1 MQGKQSNFLSFLVIG
16 IFQYL
21 VTFDFSMIAIALPSI
36 GRTFHASPV
45 VLSGVVSAMDTAYA
59 GCLIFGGR
67 LVDLLGARRAA
78 FLGLAIFGAGTTF
91 SMFAPS
97 ITVLLMSRAVTGTG
111 AALLTPCV
119 FSLIRTLLPAGPATH
134 RAFGIFGLASGM
146 AAALGQLLAGF
157 ATTHF
162 GWQAVFFLHLPSVTF
177 AFILV
182 WRLVPAAKGN
192 AAGVWA
198 SLPSA
203 ILISLAMGLLVFS
216 IAHTARDGIASG
228 ALSIGCAL
236 VAFAA
241 FYFFDSRRAAPLIP
255 LTSFTPSVI
264 AACSISLI
272 NCSAATG
279 IWILVSL
286 YMQSVLNFSAAEAGF
301 GMLPWALASMSAS
314 QFFAPLLARLSIR
327 KTMYFAMTV
336 VCTGAV
342 LLLAS
347 TGTEDYFTAV
357 FGGSAIVA
365 GGIILA
371 QTSVIFYGTSSVPG
385 ALRGLVTGAI
395 FSSQTLGA
403 SIGATVCL
411 AIVGAAETGTGGSL
425 TPDAFQSGYLA
436 AAIFAAVTLTISAL
450 HLSGRLLSPAIS
462 DHAAM
467 ASKHDEAELVMH

>member
-119 FSLIRTLLPAGPATH
+119 FSLIRTLLPPGPATH
-134 RAFGIFGLASGM
+134 RAFGIFGLSSGM

-162 GWQAVFFLHLPSVTF
+162 GWQAVFFLHLPSVTL
-177 AFILV
+177 AFVLV
-182 WRLVPAAKGN
+182 WRLVPAMKGN
-192 AAGVWA
+192 ANGVWA
-198 SLPSA
+198 NLPSA

-228 ALSIGCAL
+228 ALSFTCAL
-236 VAFAA
+236 VSFAV
-241 FYFFDSRRAAPLIP
+241 FCLFDSKRATPLIP
-255 LTSFTPSVI
+255 LASLTPSVI
-264 AACSISLI
+264 ATCFISLI

-286 YMQSVLNFSAAEAGF
+286 YMQSVLGLSAAQAGF

-314 QFFAPLLARLSIR
+314 LLFAPLLARLSIR
-327 KTMYFAMTV
+327 KTIYFAMTV
-336 VCTGAV
+336 VCTAAV
-342 LLLAS
+342 LLIVSA
-347 TGTEDYFTAV
+347 GTQSYFTAV
-357 FGGSAIVA
+357 FAGSAIAA

-371 QTSVIFYGTSSVPG
+371 QTSLIFYGTSSVQG
-385 ALRGLVTGAI
+385 SQRGLVTGAI
-395 FSSQTLGA
+395 FSCQTLGA

-411 AIVGAAETGTGGSL
+411 AIVGAAETGAEGGL
-425 TPDAFQSGYLA
+425 TSAAFQRGYLA
-436 AAIFAAVTLTISAL
+436 AAVFAVAALTISAL
-450 HLSGRLLSPAIS
+450 HLKGRLLSPAIS
-462 DHAAM
+462 DHVAM
-467 ASKHDEAELVMH
+467 ASKHDDAELVMH